1 MLGTKSFLYLKN
13 EGISRARLLTVLRHL
28 GGEDC
33 CSAIGARL
41 ELRRL
46 RSTLP
51 EQEALEPYTRDF
63 LDELFRAQL
72 EALSSVFLAYDVE
85 KAWLPF
91 YSHPFCDQNVMTGAD
106 LALISGCFSL
116 PALALAVE
124 EDAALNVSYCD
135 AGAGVL
141 HDAFWNREQATDGEN
156 NQALT
161 CFLSAQFLGPEAF
174 SPPFFLLDLFPG
186 TDKEKLEQIWNGL
199 YMPAP
204 WEVLKRLAALLH
216 LPLLESFSEDAVPA
230 GFELLTPV
238 E

>member
-72 EALSSVFLAYDVE
+72 EALSSVFLAYDME
-85 KAWLPF
+85 KTWLPF

-116 PALALAVE
+116 PALALALVRRR
-124 EDAALNVSYCD
+124 
-135 AGAGVL
+135 
-141 HDAFWNREQATDGEN
+141 FRR
-156 NQALT
+156 
-161 CFLSAQFLGPEAF
+161 
-174 SPPFFLLDLFPG
+174 PFFCWICFPAQTKKSLSRSGTAYICLLPG
-186 TDKEKLEQIWNGL
+186 
-199 YMPAP
+199 
-204 WEVLKRLAALLH
+204 R
-216 LPLLESFSEDAVPA
+216 S
-230 GFELLTPV
+230 
-238 E
+238 